1 MVSLS
6 ARRSSEGRMQRT
18 SGAKP
23 AVILAVLTL
32 VIAFPSDQGNAGS
45 ICAEALNN
53 QEFACAAQLQ
63 STIYNSRAI
72 SSIVNGRVGPDLTAT
87 ETDQTIAVSYAPT
100 TQTEDPT
107 ANAVIDQAVSTATND
122 QAMVWNAWIDAS
134 FVHTDRS
141 HPMFAYDGPL
151 VTTSAGLDRLI
162 GQSSVIGLLA
172 NYEHVNYDTFI
183 AGTGGRLESD
193 NFGIGAYGGTALTTN
208 IVADAMFIY
217 SWGDNEVF
225 DNIAFVPS
233 SYDSERIQ
241 AAANLT
247 GYWFQEAWR
256 YSPALGVT
264 WSRDDL
270 DAYAGVP
277 SRKLESAVA
286 LASMQIGRTHYYDD
300 VRWIEPWIGIS
311 GEWEFHTS
319 GLMSGVPGLK
329 LDPFDVRILGGINTQ
344 LSQSVRANFRADI
357 AGLARK
363 DYIVGSIGGQ
373 LAIRF

>member
-1 MVSLS
+1 
-6 ARRSSEGRMQRT
+6 MQRI
-18 SGAKP
+18 SGARP
-23 AVILAVLTL
+23 AVTLAILILAMTYS
-32 VIAFPSDQGNAGS
+32 SDQGNAGA
-45 ICAEALNN
+45 ICTEAANI
-53 QEFACAAQLQ
+53 QEYACADQLE
-63 STIYNSRAI
+63 STVYNSRTI
-72 SSIVNGRVGPDLTAT
+72 SSVVGGRIGPDRTAT
-87 ETDQTIAVSYAPT
+87 ETDQTIAVSYALA

-107 ANAVIDQAVSTATND
+107 ANVLIDQAVSTATND
-122 QAMVWNAWIDAS
+122 RAMVWNAWIDAS
-134 FVHTDRS
+134 LVHTDRS

-151 VTTSAGLDRLI
+151 VTASAGLDRSI
-162 GQSSVIGLLA
+162 GESSVIGLLV
-172 NYEHVNYDTFI
+172 NYEHVNYDTVI

-193 NFGIGAYGGTALTTN
+193 SFGVGAYGGTALTAN

-217 SWGDNEVF
+217 SWGDNEVV
-225 DNIAFVPS
+225 DNLAMVPT

-247 GYWFQEAWR
+247 GYWFQDAWR

-264 WSRDDL
+264 WSREDL

-286 LASMQIGRTHYYDD
+286 LASMQIGRTHFYDD

-319 GLMSGVPGLK
+319 GLTSGVPGLK

-357 AGLARK
+357 AGLARN

-373 LAIRF
+373 LAVRF

>member
-6 ARRSSEGRMQRT
+6 ARRFSGVEMQRT
-18 SGAKP
+18 SGARP
-23 AVILAVLTL
+23 AVILAILTL
-32 VIAFPSDQGNAGS
+32 VISYPADHGNAGA
-45 ICAEALNN
+45 ICTLALNN
-53 QEFACAAQLQ
+53 QEYACAAQLQ
-63 STIYNSRAI
+63 STIYNSRAV
-72 SSIVNGRVGPDLTAT
+72 SSIVGGRVVPDLTAT

-100 TQTEDPT
+100 TQSEDPT

-151 VTTSAGLDRLI
+151 VTASVGLDRSI
-162 GQSSVIGLLA
+162 GESSVIGLLA
-172 NYEHVNYDTFI
+172 NYEHVNYDTVI
-183 AGTGGRLESD
+183 AGAGGRLDSD
-193 NFGIGAYGGTALTTN
+193 SFGIGAYGGTALTAN

-217 SWGDNEVF
+217 SWGDNEVV
-225 DNIAFVPS
+225 DSLAIVPT

-241 AAANLT
+241 AAGNLT
-247 GYWFQEAWR
+247 GYWFQDAWR
-256 YSPALGVT
+256 YSPAVGVT
-264 WSRDDL
+264 WSREDL

-277 SRKLESAVA
+277 SRKLESAIA
-286 LASMQIGRTHYYDD
+286 LASMQIGRTHFFDD

-319 GLMSGVPGLK
+319 GLTSGVPGLK
-329 LDPFDVRILGGINTQ
+329 LDPFDVRILGGIDTQ
-344 LSQSVRANFRADI
+344 LSQSVRANIRADI